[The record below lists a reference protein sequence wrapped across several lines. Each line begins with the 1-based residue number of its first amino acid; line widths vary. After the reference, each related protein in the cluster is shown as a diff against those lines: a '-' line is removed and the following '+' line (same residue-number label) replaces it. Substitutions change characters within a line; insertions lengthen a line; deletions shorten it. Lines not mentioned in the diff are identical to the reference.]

1 VSASTVDDALRGVE
15 AHIDAMAS
23 ELRELRESAKL
34 LERFTHAQQ
43 CILLDMRAAVDDRQT
58 DAATLE
64 EDLRADCDRLY
75 ASLVAELRAAAMRGA
90 A

>member
-1 VSASTVDDALRGVE
+1 VSVSTIDAAIRGIE
-15 AHIDAMAS
+15 AHIDVMAR

-34 LERFTHAQQ
+34 IERFTHAQQ
-43 CILLDMRAAVDDRQT
+43 GMLLDLRKAMDDRQT

-64 EDLRADCDRLY
+64 EDLRADCDRLC
-75 ASLVAELRAAAMRGA
+75 AALVAELRAAAMRGA

>member
-1 VSASTVDDALRGVE
+1 MRE
-15 AHIDAMAS
+15 AM
-23 ELRELRESAKL
+23 
-34 LERFTHAQQ
+34 
-43 CILLDMRAAVDDRQT
+43 DDRQT

-64 EDLRADCDRLY
+64 EELRADCDRLC